1 MPMDE
6 AALVR
11 FARSRLAP
19 VLGEEPAG
27 SFFLAGGAFKSLL
40 HGRPPR
46 DLDVWPATLA
56 DRELLAA
63 QLVRRGA
70 QPRRDN
76 PPYQTSYT
84 QAGQLIELAYDASAA
99 HLEDRL
105 RRCDLALSAIGVEH
119 RHGTWRASIHP
130 LAIES
135 IRRREVLLLM
145 PLVNW
150 KYALATLERMHRYA
164 AELRFGISAEGEA
177 TIWGVFSAQCRQEQ
191 RAMIARYLRV
201 SSGDQRIL
209 DEARFRMEG

>member
-1 MPMDE
+1 MDE
-6 AALVR
+6 GALVR

-27 SFFLAGGAFKSLL
+27 SFFLARGAFKSLL

-46 DLDVWPATLA
+46 DLDVWPATPA

-70 QPRRDN
+70 HPGQDN

-84 QAGQLIELAYDASAA
+84 HAGQLIELAYDASAA
-99 HLEDRL
+99 RLEDRL
-105 RRCDLALSAIGVEH
+105 ERCDLALSAIGVEH
-119 RHGTWRASIHP
+119 RDGAWRAAIHP
-130 LAIES
+130 LATES

-150 KYALATLERMHRYA
+150 KYALATLERLHRYA
-164 AELRFGISAEGEA
+164 AELRFGIPAESEPA
-177 TIWGVFSAQCRQEQ
+177 IWKLFSAQRPLEQ
-191 RAMIARYLRV
+191 HAMIARYLRV

-209 DEARFRMEG
+209 DEARRRMGG

>member
-1 MPMDE
+1 MDE

-46 DLDVWPATLA
+46 DLDVWPATPG

-70 QPRRDN
+70 QPGRDN

-84 QAGQLIELAYDASAA
+84 QAGQLVELAYDASAA
-99 HLEDRL
+99 RLEDRL
-105 RRCDLALSAIGVEH
+105 GRCDLALSAVGVEH
-119 RHGTWRASIHP
+119 RAGRWRASIHP
-130 LAIES
+130 LATES

-150 KYALATLERMHRYA
+150 KYALATLERLHRHA
-164 AELRFGISAEGEA
+164 AELRFGIPAEAESA
-177 TIWGVFSAQCRQEQ
+177 IWKLFSAQRPLEQ
-191 RAMIARYLRV
+191 NAMIARYLRV

-209 DEARFRMEG
+209 DEARFRMGRLK

>member
-1 MPMDE
+1 MDE

-19 VLGEEPAG
+19 VLGEEPAA

-46 DLDVWPATLA
+46 DLDVWPATPA

-70 QPRRDN
+70 QPGRDN

-84 QAGQLIELAYDASAA
+84 HAGQLIELAYDASAA
-99 HLEDRL
+99 RLEDRL
-105 RRCDLALSAIGVEH
+105 GQCDLALSAIGVEH
-119 RHGTWRASIHP
+119 RAGAWRAAIHP
-130 LAIES
+130 LAVES
-135 IRRREVLLLM
+135 VRRREVLLLM

-150 KYALATLERMHRYA
+150 KYALATLERLHRYA
-164 AELRFGISAEGEA
+164 AELRFGIPAEAEPA
-177 TIWGVFSAQCRQEQ
+177 IWELFSAQPRPE
-191 RAMIARYLRV
+191 RNAMIGRYLRV
-201 SSGDQRIL
+201 SSGDQRMIL
-209 DEARFRMEG
+209 GEARRRMGG